1 MTRLG
6 VNIDHVATVR
16 EARKTFEP
24 DPVQAAYLADM
35 GGADGIICHL
45 REDRRHVQ
53 DRDLEL
59 LRKTVSNHLNLEM
72 AAVDIM
78 GQIAMKIKPD
88 MVTLVPEKRE
98 EITTE
103 GGLDVRASVSRITS
117 AVSSLKGAGI
127 VVSLFID
134 PDITQIKESARTGAD
149 FVELHTGRYAD
160 AEKAVDEAIELEKLE
175 RAAQAAAKLGMGV
188 SAGHGLT
195 YHNVQPVA
203 AIPEVEELN
212 IGHSIIARSIMVGM
226 EQAVRDMVELIR
238 TAGEV

>member
-16 EARKTFEP
+16 EARKTVEP
-24 DPVQAAYLADM
+24 DPVQAAFLADM
-35 GGADGIICHL
+35 GGADGIVCHL
-45 REDRRHVQ
+45 REDRRHLQ
-53 DRDLEL
+53 PRDLEL
-59 LRKTVSNHLNLEM
+59 LRRVVTSHLNLEM
-72 AAVDIM
+72 AAVD
-78 GQIAMKIKPD
+78 AMVQVALKVKPD

-98 EITTE
+98 EVTTE
-103 GGLDVRASVSRITS
+103 GGLDVRTSVQRVT
-117 AVSSLKGAGI
+117 ATVSPLKSAGI

-134 PDITQIKESARTGAD
+134 PDMTQIREAARTGAD
-149 FVELHTGRYAD
+149 FVELHTGCYAE
-160 AEKAVDEAIELEKLE
+160 AKSAVDEAIELEKLE
-175 RAAQAAAKLGMGV
+175 RAAQAAAKLGLGV

-212 IGHSIIARSIMVGM
+212 IGHSIIARSIMMGM

-238 TAGEV
+238 TAG